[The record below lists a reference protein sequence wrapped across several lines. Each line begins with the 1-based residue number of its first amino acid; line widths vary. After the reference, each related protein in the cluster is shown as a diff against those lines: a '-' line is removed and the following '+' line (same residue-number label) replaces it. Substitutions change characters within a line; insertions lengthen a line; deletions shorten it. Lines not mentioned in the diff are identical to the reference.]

1 MRKSGQSILRGARQA
16 LQYARGDGDD
26 SGFVA
31 HVPEEIDVKSIRE
44 QLGLSQR
51 QFAEQFGFEQR
62 SIQNWEHKRRH
73 PRGMA
78 RAYLLVIKNDPEAV
92 RRSLAAPE

>member
-1 MRKSGQSILRGARQA
+1 MSKAARSILRGAGQA
-16 LQYARGDGDD
+16 LDYANGERGR
-26 SGFVA
+26 GFVA

-44 QLGLSQR
+44 GLGLSQR

-62 SIQNWEHKRRH
+62 SVQNWEHKRRR

-78 RAYLLVIKNDPEAV
+78 RAYLLVIRNDPDAV
-92 RRSLAAPE
+92 RRSLGLSA

>member
-1 MRKSGQSILRGARQA
+1 MSKSGQSMLRGARQA
-16 LQYARGDGDD
+16 LQYARGEEASD
-26 SGFVA
+26 FVA
-31 HVPEEIDVKSIRE
+31 HVPDNLDVKSIRE
-44 QLGLSQR
+44 NLGLSQR
-51 QFAEQFGFEQR
+51 QFARQFGFEHR

-92 RRSLAAPE
+92 RRSLKPTP